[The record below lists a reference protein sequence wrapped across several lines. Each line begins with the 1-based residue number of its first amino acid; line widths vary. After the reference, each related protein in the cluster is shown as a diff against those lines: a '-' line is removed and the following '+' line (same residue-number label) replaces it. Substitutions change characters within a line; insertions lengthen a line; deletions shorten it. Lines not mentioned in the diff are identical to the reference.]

1 MPLMFTFK
9 MSTLSAALGLL
20 FVVPSA
26 WGLMKPASFAAAM
39 RKFPR
44 YTPLGLVLTLLATV
58 WFLYYVSLETNQDF
72 VSLKPILYIGFGAV
86 GIGACI
92 YVRDFLPVRGMAV
105 LLLLAAKVMCDSA
118 HFVESQ
124 WRLVIVTL
132 AYLWVLAGM
141 WFTISPW
148 RLRDILQWATASEGR
163 TRLLCGIRLVFGLF
177 VVALAFTAF
186 RAS

>member
-1 MPLMFTFK
+1 MFTFK
-9 MSTLSAALGLL
+9 LSTLSAALGLL

-26 WGLMKPASFAAAM
+26 WGLMQPASFATAM
-39 RKFPR
+39 RRFPR
-44 YTPLGLVLTLLATV
+44 YTPLGLLLTLVATG

-72 VSLKPILYIGFGAV
+72 VNLKPILYIGFGAV
-86 GIGACI
+86 GIGTCI
-92 YVRDFLPVRGMAV
+92 YVRDFLPVRGLAV

-118 HFVESQ
+118 HLVESD

-132 AYLWVLAGM
+132 AYLWVFAGM

-148 RLRDILQWATASEGR
+148 RLRDIIQWCTASEGR
-163 TRLLCGIRLVFGLF
+163 TRLLCGIRLAFGVFI
-177 VVALAFTAF
+177 VALAFTAF

>member
-1 MPLMFTFK
+1 MFTFK
-9 MSTLSAALGLL
+9 LSTLSSALGLL
-20 FVVPSA
+20 FVVPNA
-26 WGLMKPASFAAAM
+26 WGLMNPASFAGAL

-44 YTPLGLVLTLLATV
+44 YTPLGLLFTLLAPG

-86 GIGACI
+86 GVGTCI
-92 YVRDFLPVRGMAV
+92 YVRDFLPVRGLAV
-105 LLLLAAKVMCDSA
+105 LLLLAAKVLCDSA
-118 HFVESQ
+118 HLVESD

-132 AYLWVLAGM
+132 AYLWVFAGM

-148 RLRDILQWATASEGR
+148 RMRDLIQWGTASEGR
-163 TRLLCGIRLVFGLF
+163 TRLLCGIRLMFGAF
-177 VVALAFTAF
+177 IVALAFTAF

>member
-1 MPLMFTFK
+1 MFTLK
-9 MSTLSAALGLL
+9 LSLLSAGLGLL
-20 FVVPSA
+20 YAVPAA

-44 YTPLGLVLTLLATV
+44 YTPLGFLLTLAATG

-72 VSLKPILYIGFGAV
+72 VNLKKLLYIGFGAV
-86 GIGACI
+86 GIGTCI
-92 YVRDFLPVRGMAV
+92 FVRDFLPVRGMAV
-105 LLLLAAKVMCDSA
+105 LLLLFAKLLCDSA
-118 HFVESQ
+118 RLVESD

-132 AYLWVLAGM
+132 AYVWVLAGM

-148 RLRDILQWATASEGR
+148 RLRDLIHWSTASEGR
-163 TRLLCGIRLVFGLF
+163 TRTVCGLRLAFGLF
-177 VVALAFTAF
+177 VFALAFTAF

>member
-1 MPLMFTFK
+1 MFTFK
-9 MSTLSAALGLL
+9 LSTLSAALGIV
-20 FVVPSA
+20 FAVPSA
-26 WGLMKPASFAAAM
+26 WGLLKPASFAAAM

-44 YTPLGLVLTLLATV
+44 HTSLGFVLTLLATG
-58 WFLYYVSLETNQDF
+58 WFLFYVSLETNQDF
-72 VSLKPILYIGFGAV
+72 VNLKPILYPAFGAV

-92 YVRDFLPVRGMAV
+92 YVRDFLAVRGLAV

-118 HFVESQ
+118 HFVESD

-132 AYLWVLAGM
+132 AYLWVFAGM

-148 RLRDILQWATASEGR
+148 RLRDIIQWATASEGR
-163 TRLLCGIRLVFGLF
+163 TRLVCGIRLTFGLF